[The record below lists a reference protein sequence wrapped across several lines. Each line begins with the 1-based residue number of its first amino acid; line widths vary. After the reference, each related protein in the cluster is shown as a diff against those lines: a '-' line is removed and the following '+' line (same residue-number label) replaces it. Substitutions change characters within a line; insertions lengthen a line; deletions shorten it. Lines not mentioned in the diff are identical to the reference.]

1 MWALAPFLVGG
12 CAMALYRCS
21 VAKRGVEAPY
31 LGQRWRNVYTIEAAT
46 YGAALAAADVLAGHE
61 MVFHTDKVLA
71 YEVTAHL
78 VTEPPRRVGAQL
90 GIDRLGEYAPVGD
103 PWPLWNTVRV
113 TWADVGVG
121 RPESK
126 YYRVG
131 LHDGM
136 VDAAMQLLGTYK
148 GIVLGEVAVMATLTN
163 FVGPSGEA
171 HASYNVQDAVQMR
184 QLGWHRRR
192 RPGFV
197 RGYVPV

>member
-1 MWALAPFLVGG
+1 MVPVRISGGG
-12 CAMALYRCS
+12 CVVALHR
-21 VAKRGVEAPY
+21 VAVEKRGIEAPY
-31 LGQRWRNVYTIEAAT
+31 LGIVWRNVYTIDAVD
-46 YGAALAAADVLAGHE
+46 YGSALAAGDVLAGRE

-71 YEVTAHL
+71 FRVTAHN

-90 GIDRLGEYAPVGD
+90 EIARLGEYSPVGD
-103 PWPLWNTVRV
+103 PWPLWNCVRV
-113 TWADVGVG
+113 DFTDVGIG
-121 RPESK
+121 RPERK

-136 VDAAMQLLGTYK
+136 VDANMNLLGTYK
-148 GIVLGEVAVMATLTN
+148 GIVLGAVAAMAALTN
-163 FVGPSGEA
+163 YTGPSGEA
-171 HASYNVQDAVQMR
+171 HGGYGVHDPVQMR